1 MISQRILFGF
11 IEELCKN
18 DRILKSILGQ
28 WKEDKKD
35 GQGILT
41 SSDGARY
48 EECNSWM
55 ISQRILFG
63 FIVELCKNDRIVK

>member
-48 EECNSWM
+48 EGQWKEDKING
-55 ISQRILFG
+55 QGILSSPDG
-63 FIVELCKNDRIVK
+63 DHYE